1 MSDSRP
7 QYRRNV
13 AAVIMDADGYVLVGR
28 KKEGGRFIHFPQ
40 GGVGKKETF
49 EQALWREIAEEVG
62 LQREQLQIVA
72 RLAGLSYDYRRK
84 NRKREKWA
92 GQEQTY
98 YLIRCTGARPAFGP
112 RVSTEFGVLE
122 WVPFLALSPEQFV
135 SFKRPVVTEVLQ
147 SFFPSD
153 MKDLS
158 SHLDTLD
165 TQNRYRYDAVCE
177 LSMFSPSD
185 RALFVGGKQEALA
198 QMDDLQVRITAA
210 QKALDNKRVL
220 VLLYDANT
228 RTAKRRTNCLRRVGS
243 VFDPIL
249 TCVQKPADIA
259 ALTDGGRCVLPA
271 LVPTVP
277 AAGETL
283 FLSES
288 VYSIAGQLTQE
299 QLESVADFEQL
310 LVDDGVMVLKFFL
323 NITAEQWE
331 DCGESSV
338 TARDHAERVLR
349 ATSNPI
355 PWYIVPAEKKWYRD
369 YVIAAIVA
377 QTLENSISDSKTLSL
392 GEN

>member
-7 QYRRNV
+7 PYRRNV

-62 LQREQLQIVA
+62 LLRDHLQIVA

-98 YLIRCTGARPAFGP
+98 YLIRCIGARPSFGT
-112 RVSTEFGVLE
+112 RDSAEFGVLE
-122 WVPFLALSPEQFV
+122 WVHFRALTPEMFV
-135 SFKRPVVTEVLQ
+135 SFKRPVVAEVLHA
-147 SFFPSD
+147 FFPSD
-153 MKDLS
+153 MQDLT
-158 SHLDTLD
+158 SHLITLD
-165 TQNRYRYDAVCE
+165 TQNRYRYDAACE
-177 LSMFSPSD
+177 LSMFCPSD

-198 QMDDLQVRITAA
+198 QMRDLQVRIATA
-210 QKALDNKRVL
+210 QKALENKRVL
-220 VLLYDANT
+220 IVLYDANT

-259 ALTDGGRCVLPA
+259 ALTDGGRCLLPA
-271 LVPTVP
+271 LVTTVP
-277 AAGETL
+277 AVGETL
-283 FLSES
+283 FLAES
-288 VYSIAGQLTQE
+288 VYSIAGLLTQE
-299 QLESVADFEQL
+299 QLEAVADFEQL

-323 NITAEQWE
+323 NITAEQWQ
-331 DCGESSV
+331 DCGEEPA
-338 TARDHAERVLR
+338 TARANAEQVLR
-349 ATSNPI
+349 ATSSPI

-369 YVIAAIVA
+369 YVIATIVA

>member
-7 QYRRNV
+7 PYRRNV

-62 LQREQLQIVA
+62 LLRDHLQIVA

-98 YLIRCTGARPAFGP
+98 YLIRCIGARPSFCT
-112 RVSTEFGVLE
+112 RVSAEFGVLE
-122 WVPFLALSPEQFV
+122 WVHFRTLTPEMFV
-135 SFKRPVVTEVLQ
+135 SFKRPVVAEVLHA
-147 SFFPSD
+147 FFPSD
-153 MKDLS
+153 MQDLT
-158 SHLDTLD
+158 SHLITLD
-165 TQNRYRYDAVCE
+165 TQNRYRYDVSCE
-177 LSMFSPSD
+177 LSMFCPSD

-198 QMDDLQVRITAA
+198 QMRDLQVRIATA
-210 QKALDNKRVL
+210 QKALENKRVL
-220 VLLYDANT
+220 IVLYDANT

-259 ALTDGGRCVLPA
+259 ALTDGGRCLLPA
-271 LVPTVP
+271 LVTTVP

-283 FLSES
+283 FLAES

-299 QLESVADFEQL
+299 QLEAVADFEQL

-323 NITAEQWE
+323 NITAEQWQ
-331 DCGESSV
+331 DCGEEPA
-338 TARDHAERVLR
+338 TARADAEQVLR
-349 ATSNPI
+349 VTSSPI

-369 YVIAAIVA
+369 YVIATIVA
-377 QTLENSISDSKTLSL
+377 QTLENSISDSKNTP
-392 GEN
+392 NR